1 LLYGCGILDEKY
13 GRFYFKKLIEAVQ
26 HIHNQ
31 KIFHRDIK
39 PLNILIQND
48 DHIVKLADF
57 GHSIEADEPELPGNV
72 FGTQSYQALDVKN
85 PEGYA
90 MAPLDVFSC
99 GVVLIAMLTGFEP
112 FFRLSANDLYDNIKE

>member
-1 LLYGCGILDEKY
+1 MDEKY
-13 GRFYFKKLIEAVQ
+13 GRFYLKKLIEAVQ
-26 HIHNQ
+26 HIHKQ

-39 PLNILIQND
+39 PLNILVQND
-48 DHIVKLADF
+48 DNIVKLADF
-57 GHSIEADEPELPGNV
+57 GHSIEVDEPELPGKI

-85 PEGYA
+85 PEGYE

-112 FFRLSANDLYDNIKE
+112 FFRL